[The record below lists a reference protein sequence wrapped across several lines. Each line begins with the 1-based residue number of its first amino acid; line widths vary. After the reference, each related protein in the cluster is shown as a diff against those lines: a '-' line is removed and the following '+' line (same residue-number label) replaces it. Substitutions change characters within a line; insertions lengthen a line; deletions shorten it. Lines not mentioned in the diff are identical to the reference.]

1 MAGRDEV
8 YMDIPAVREISKT
21 FQTVTD
27 VLRGVVTALDAIVQ
41 MLNTAAF
48 MGLVGAAMI
57 ARFVDIIK
65 RQLDDLADK
74 TEEISGDVAAA
85 ADGYEAGDA
94 TGATRFY

>member
-8 YMDIPAVREISKT
+8 YMDIPVVQDISKT
-21 FQTVTD
+21 FQQVSD

-41 MLNTAAF
+41 MLQTAAM
-48 MGLVGAAMI
+48 MGLIGAAVV
-57 ARFVDIIK
+57 ARFIDIIK

-85 ADGYEAGDA
+85 VEGYQRGDA